1 MNGQTFFVVFKF
13 FSQNNILESGN
24 VIYLA
29 TILTLDFT
37 LCGKAVMRKVVFRM
51 IDQFMFLFWI
61 IGYGVFTK
69 GNVKSGSPLIEYK
82 GELIHCNEGITKGR
96 SISRTGLWLLHVS
109 ILPWPSRILVCWTR
123 RVQKH
128 PPTNWILVLV
138 VTGFQFRFQKMYL
151 LFKLLLYIWHIE
163 KLT

>member
-13 FSQNNILESGN
+13 FSQNNLLESGN

-37 LCGKAVMRKVVFRM
+37 LCGKTVMRKVVFRM
-51 IDQFMFLFWI
+51 LDQFMFLFWI

-82 GELIHCNEGITKGR
+82 GELIHCNEGLQR
-96 SISRTGLWLLHVS
+96 D
-109 ILPWPSRILVCWTR
+109 
-123 RVQKH
+123 VQYQEQ
-128 PPTNWILVLV
+128 
-138 VTGFQFRFQKMYL
+138 GDGCFMFQFCHGCQEFWYVELVGCKSTLQP
-151 LFKLLLYIWHIE
+151 IE
-163 KLT
+163 FWYWWWLDFNLGFRRCIYCSNCCFIFGILKS